1 MRGKC
6 QNRPSPVMYDISIER
21 GSSHATPAAFAAAEP
36 EGELANSG
44 ELGDA
49 LAWHGVRAHRVP
61 APGCRA
67 APRAV
72 EFSAP
77 PAMVPRLVRLSPQA
91 VSPILAQCRR

>member
-1 MRGKC
+1 
-6 QNRPSPVMYDISIER
+6 MYDISIER

-61 APGCRA
+61 APESGLHSRGLEVA
-67 APRAV
+67 
-72 EFSAP
+72 E
-77 PAMVPRLVRLSPQA
+77 RLLEQ
-91 VSPILAQCRR
+91 